1 MGQGKGRWLEYLRWG
16 REEVNVGFKGLF
28 SYGTGFVRFRV
39 QDFNNLEGKRE
50 SDSDLSI
57 VYYNHFKNLL

>member
-1 MGQGKGRWLEYLRWG
+1 MG
-16 REEVNVGFKGLF
+16 REEVNVGFKGLL

-57 VYYNHFKNLL
+57 VDYNHFKNLL